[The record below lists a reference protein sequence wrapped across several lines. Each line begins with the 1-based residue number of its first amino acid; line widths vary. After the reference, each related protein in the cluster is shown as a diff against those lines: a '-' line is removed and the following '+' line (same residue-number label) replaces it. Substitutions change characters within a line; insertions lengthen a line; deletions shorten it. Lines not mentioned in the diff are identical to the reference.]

1 MRLLTLTVAVALT
14 GFSLGAQNA
23 PWTMDALLSL
33 PSLGDPQIRSD
44 GKACVYVQQGRVYL
58 APIEGGTPKELAAGR
73 RPRWSPDSKLLAFLA
88 DRNHVVQIFLYD
100 PKDGKVRPFSDSPSS
115 VSSFSWAPDGRAIGY
130 LAADPDPAP
139 DPEISGKYSRFSR
152 LYWQP
157 LEGSAKRVTSGNFH
171 VTSFAIS
178 PAGDRAVFA
187 AHPTPLNQDS
197 LQSDLYT
204 VVFSTLAVTPLV
216 VQPGRDAEPSYSPDG
231 KWIAFHSQG
240 GSSNYFEK
248 REVALIPS
256 GGGTPRYITRG
267 HPEDAFRGGN
277 NFTWSADSGTLIYT
291 AGKGV
296 RDVLIRHEIQS
307 DHTKILAEGI
317 AGAASFTPDLS
328 RAVFL
333 KVNRAHPPEIFYY
346 EGKESRQL
354 THVFQYLE
362 KFQPFSS
369 EVVKW
374 KSKDGSDMEGMLW
387 LPVGY
392 QAGKRVPMLTEL
404 HGGPTGVTLDAF
416 PTPRTYP
423 VEMYLQ
429 NGIAV
434 FSPNF
439 RGSVNYGAGIRMK
452 NALSQGEG
460 DYDDVMTGI
469 DSLIARGIADADR
482 LGIMGWSYGGYL
494 TISTVTQTN
503 RFKAASIGA
512 PATDWATYYGQSD
525 GPKEVLWT
533 YFGGTPWEVPE
544 SYARHSPRAK
554 LKNVRTP
561 CLLQVGMLDI
571 NHNAEIYRALTDNH
585 VEVEYDLYPREPH
598 GFTEPKHIRDVM
610 EKNLNWF
617 LKRL

>member
-1 MRLLTLTVAVALT
+1 MTFLLAL
-14 GFSLGAQNA
+14 
-23 PWTMDALLSL
+23 WTIEALLNI
-33 PSLGDPQIRSD
+33 PSLGDPQMQPS
-44 GKACVYVQQGRVYL
+44 GKAYAYVQQGQVYQSPV
-58 APIEGGTPKELAAGR
+58 AGGKGTVVSTGR

-88 DRNHVVQIFLYD
+88 DHNHTAQVFLYD
-100 PKDGKVRPFSDSPSS
+100 TKDGEVRQFSHSASA
-115 VSSFSWAPDGRAIGY
+115 VSSFSWAPDGRSIGY

-157 LEGSAKRVTSGNFH
+157 IEAATAKRVTGGNFH
-171 VTSFAIS
+171 VTSFALS
-178 PAGDRAVFA
+178 PSGDRAVFA
-187 AHPTPLNQDS
+187 AHPTPQNQDS

-204 VVFSTLAVTPLV
+204 VVFATLEVKALV
-216 VQPGRDAEPSYSPDG
+216 VQPGRDADPSYSPDG
-231 KWIAFHSQG
+231 KWVAFHSQG

-248 REVALIPS
+248 RDVALIAS
-256 GGGTPRYITRG
+256 DGGTPRYITRT
-267 HPEDAFRGGN
+267 HPEDVFRGGN
-277 NFTWSADSGTLIYT
+277 AFAWSPDSKTLVYT
-291 AGKGV
+291 AGRGV
-296 RDVLIRHEIQS
+296 RDVLVRHEIAS
-307 DHTKILAEGI
+307 DRTTTLAEGI
-317 AGAASFTPDLS
+317 AGAASFAQDLS
-328 RAVFL
+328 AAVFL
-333 KVNRAHPPEIFYY
+333 QVNRTHPPEIAYY
-346 EGKESRQL
+346 DGKVTHQL
-354 THVFQYLE
+354 TNVFKDLE
-362 KFQPFSS
+362 AFPQFSS

-374 KSKDGSDMEGMLW
+374 KSRDGSEMEGMLW

-392 QAGKRVPMLTEL
+392 RPGTRVPMLTEL
-404 HGGPTGVTLDAF
+404 HGGPTGVILDAF

-423 VEMYLQ
+423 LQMYLQ

-434 FSPNF
+434 FAPNF
-439 RGSVNYGAGIRMK
+439 RGSVNYGATIRMK
-452 NALSQGEG
+452 NAMSQGEG
-460 DYDDVMTGI
+460 DFDDVMTGI
-469 DSLIARGIADADR
+469 DALIARGIADADR

-525 GPKEVLWT
+525 GPKEVLWS
-533 YFGGTPWEVPE
+533 YFGGTPWDVPE

-598 GFTEPKHIRDVM
+598 GFTEPGHIRDLM
-610 EKNLNWF
+610 KRNLDWF
-617 LKRL
+617 LTHLSAR

>member
-1 MRLLTLTVAVALT
+1 MSSLLLAA
-14 GFSLGAQNA
+14 
-23 PWTMDALLSL
+23 WTIEALLNL
-33 PSLGDPQIRSD
+33 PSLSDPQIRPD
-44 GKACVYVQQGRVYL
+44 GKTYAYVQQGQVYQS
-58 APIEGGTPKELAAGR
+58 PIEGGTPKAVSPGR

-88 DRNHVVQIFLYD
+88 DHNHVLQIFLYD
-100 PKDGKVRPFSDSPSS
+100 PKDGKARQFSNSPSS
-115 VSSFSWAPDGRAIGY
+115 VSSFSWAPDGGAIGY
-130 LAADPDPAP
+130 LAADPDPVP
-139 DPEISGKYSRFSR
+139 DPEISGKYSRYSH
-152 LYWQP
+152 LYWQTIDAS
-157 LEGSAKRVTSGNFH
+157 EAKRVTGGNFH
-171 VTSFAIS
+171 VTSFALS
-178 PAGDRAVFA
+178 PSGGRAVFS

-204 VVFSTLAVTPLV
+204 VVLKTLVVTPLV
-216 VQPGRDAEPSYSPDG
+216 VQPGRDADPSYSPDG

-248 REVALIPS
+248 RDVALIPA

-267 HPEDAFRGGN
+267 HPEDVFRGGN
-277 NFTWSADSGTLIYT
+277 AFAWSADSSTLIYT

-296 RDVLIRHEIQS
+296 RDVLIRHQIEA
-307 DHTKILAEGI
+307 DRTTILAEGI
-317 AGAASFTPDLS
+317 AGAPSFTPDQS

-333 KVNRAHPPEIFYY
+333 QVNRTHPPEIVLYD
-346 EGKESRQL
+346 GKGIRPL
-354 THVFQYLE
+354 TNVFKDLSALPQ
-362 KFQPFSS
+362 FSS

-374 KSKDGSDMEGMLW
+374 KSRDGSDMEGMLW

-404 HGGPTGVTLDAF
+404 HGGPTGVVLDAF

-423 VEMYLQ
+423 VQMYLQ
-429 NGIAV
+429 DGIAV
-434 FSPNF
+434 FAPNF
-439 RGSVNYGAGIRMK
+439 RGSVNYGATIRMK
-452 NALSQGEG
+452 NAMSQGEG
-460 DYDDVMTGI
+460 DYDDVMMGI
-469 DSLIARGIADADR
+469 DHLIARGIADGDR

-525 GPKEVLWT
+525 GPKEVLWS

-554 LKNVRTP
+554 LKDVRTP

-585 VEVEYDLYPREPH
+585 VEVEYYLYPREPH
-598 GFTEPKHIRDVM
+598 GFGEPAHIRDVM
-610 EKNLNWF
+610 ERNLRWF
-617 LKRL
+617 LSRL

>member
-1 MRLLTLTVAVALT
+1 M
-14 GFSLGAQNA
+14 FSLLFAA
-23 PWTMDALLSL
+23 WTIEGLLSL
-33 PSLGDPQIRSD
+33 PSLGDPQIRPD
-44 GKACVYVQQGRVYL
+44 GQTYAYVQQGQVYQS
-58 APIEGGTPKELAAGR
+58 PIEGGAPKVVSQGR
-73 RPRWSPDSKLLAFLA
+73 RPRWSPDSKLLAFVA
-88 DRNHVVQIFLYD
+88 DHDHIAQIFLYD
-100 PKDGKVRPFSDSPSS
+100 AREGEARQFSNSASP

-139 DPEISGKYSRFSR
+139 DPEISGKYTRYSR

-157 LEGSAKRVTSGNFH
+157 VDARVAKRITGGNVH
-171 VTSFAIS
+171 VTSFSLS
-178 PAGDRAVFA
+178 PSGDRAVFA

-197 LQSDLYT
+197 LQSDLFT
-204 VVFSTLAVTPLV
+204 VDLKTLAVKPLV
-216 VQPGRDAEPSYSPDG
+216 VQPGRDADPSYSPDG

-240 GSSNYFEK
+240 GSANYFEK
-248 REVALIPS
+248 RDVALIAS
-256 GGGTPRYITRG
+256 GGGSIRYITRG
-267 HPEDAFRGGN
+267 HPEDVFRGGN
-277 NFTWSADSGTLIYT
+277 IFAWSPDSSTVIYT

-296 RDVLIRHEIQS
+296 RDVLIRHEIES
-307 DHTKILAEGI
+307 NRTTTLAEKI
-317 AGAASFTPDLS
+317 AGTASFTHDLS

-333 KVNRAHPPEIFYY
+333 QVSRKHPPEIVFYD
-346 EGKESRQL
+346 GKGTRPL
-354 THVFQYLE
+354 TNVYKDLE
-362 KFQPFSS
+362 ALPQFSS

-374 KSKDGSDMEGMLW
+374 KSRDGSDMEGMLW
-387 LPVGY
+387 LPIGY
-392 QAGKRVPMLTEL
+392 EPGKRVPLLTEL

-423 VEMYLQ
+423 VQVYLQ

-439 RGSVNYGAGIRMK
+439 RGSVNYGATIRMK
-452 NALSQGEG
+452 NAKSQGEG

-469 DSLIARGIADADR
+469 DHLIARGIADANR
-482 LGIMGWSYGGYL
+482 LGVMGWSYGGYL

-525 GPKEVLWT
+525 GPKEVLWS

-554 LKNVRTP
+554 LKDVRTP
-561 CLLQVGMLDI
+561 CLLQVGKLDI

-598 GFTEPKHIRDVM
+598 GFTEPAHIRDVM
-610 EKNLNWF
+610 ERNLRWF
-617 LKRL
+617 LSRLSAR

>member
-1 MRLLTLTVAVALT
+1 M
-14 GFSLGAQNA
+14 FSLLLAV
-23 PWTMDALLSL
+23 WTIDGLLSL
-33 PSLGDPQIRSD
+33 PLLGDPQIRPD
-44 GKACVYVQQGRVYL
+44 GQMYAYVQQGQIFESPMEGA
-58 APIEGGTPKELAAGR
+58 APKALYRGR
-73 RPRWSPDSKLLAFLA
+73 RPRWSPDSKLLAFLSNQ
-88 DRNHVVQIFLYD
+88 DRLAQIFLYD
-100 PKDGKVRPFSDSPSS
+100 AREGKIRQFSHSASS
-115 VSSFSWAPDGRAIGY
+115 VGSFSWAPDGRAIGY
-130 LAADPDPAP
+130 LSADPDPAS

-157 LEGSAKRVTSGNFH
+157 IDAPGAKRITSGNMH
-171 VTSFAIS
+171 VTSFSLS
-178 PAGDRAVFA
+178 PSGDHAVFT

-197 LQSDLYT
+197 LQCDLFT
-204 VVFSTLAVTPLV
+204 VDLKTQVVKHLV
-216 VQPGRDAEPSYSPDG
+216 VQTGRDAEPSYSPDG

-240 GSSNYFEK
+240 GSANYFE
-248 REVALIPS
+248 RRDVALIS
-256 GGGTPRYITRG
+256 AGGGQIRYITRS
-267 HPEDAFRGGN
+267 HPEDVFRGGN
-277 NFTWSADSGTLIYT
+277 AFAWSPDSRTLIYT

-296 RDVLIRHEIQS
+296 RDVLIRHEIES
-307 DHTKILAEGI
+307 DRAVILAERI
-317 AGAASFTPDLS
+317 AGTASFTPDLS

-333 KVNRAHPPEIFYY
+333 QVSRKHPPEIVFYD
-346 EGKESRQL
+346 GKATRQL
-354 THVFQYLE
+354 TNVFKDLE
-362 KFQPFSS
+362 SLPTFSS

-374 KSKDGSDMEGMLW
+374 KSRDGSDMEGMLW
-387 LPVGY
+387 LPIGY
-392 QAGKRVPMLTEL
+392 QPGKRVPMLTEL

-416 PTPRTYP
+416 PSPRTYP
-423 VEMYLQ
+423 VQMYLQ

-439 RGSVNYGAGIRMK
+439 RGSVNYGATIRKK
-452 NALSQGEG
+452 NAMSQGEG
-460 DYDDVMTGI
+460 DFDDVMTGI

-525 GPKEVLWT
+525 GPKEVLWS
-533 YFGGTPWEVPE
+533 YFGGTPWDVPE

-571 NHNAEIYRALTDNH
+571 NHNSEIYRALTDNH

-598 GFTEPKHIRDVM
+598 GFTEPAHIRDVM
-610 EKNLNWF
+610 ERNLNWF
-617 LKRL
+617 VSHLTAH